1 MRKQSQ
7 QQNVKENDKNGSWD
21 WAIEQTRERI
31 KRLQAAIRVF
41 EDRREAGDTWPGI
54 ADADAVLRKPA

>member
-1 MRKQSQ
+1 MRKRSQ

-41 EDRREAGDTWPGI
+41 EDRKEAGDTWPGI
-54 ADADAVLRKPA
+54 AVADAVLRKPA

>member
-1 MRKQSQ
+1 MHKSCQ
-7 QQNVKENDKNGSWD
+7 QQSVKEDVKTGSWD

-41 EDRREAGDTWPGI
+41 EDRKEAGDAWPGI
-54 ADADAVLRKPA
+54 ADADAILRNPA